1 MAGMMSD
8 TIVGIGRGSVVL
20 EKVSNAGERRARLLS
35 IPATNVLY
43 DTEKKKK
50 KRLLSFF
57 DSHTQRVGTGQEK
70 NAVKGLCD
78 PGKSLR
84 SDLVLTVL

>member
-1 MAGMMSD
+1 MAGIMSD

-43 DTEKKKK
+43 DTEKKK
-50 KRLLSFF
+50 RLLSFF
-57 DSHTQRVGTGQEK
+57 DSHTKRVGTGQEK
-70 NAVKGLCD
+70 ML
-78 PGKSLR
+78 LR
-84 SDLVLTVL
+84 DCVIQGRVLDLILY

>member
-1 MAGMMSD
+1 MAGIMSD

-50 KRLLSFF
+50 
-57 DSHTQRVGTGQEK
+57 D
-70 NAVKGLCD
+70 GLV
-78 PGKSLR
+78 SLT
-84 SDLVLTVL
+84 LTRRGWELDKKKCC

>member
-1 MAGMMSD
+1 MAGIMSD

-43 DTEKKKK
+43 DTEKKK
-50 KRLLSFF
+50 RLLSFF
-57 DSHTQRVGTGQEK
+57 DSHTKRVGTGQEK

>member
-1 MAGMMSD
+1 MVGMMSD
-8 TIVGIGRGSVVL
+8 TIVGIGRGSAVL

-50 KRLLSFF
+50 DCL
-57 DSHTQRVGTGQEK
+57 V
-70 NAVKGLCD
+70 
-78 PGKSLR
+78 SLTFTR
-84 SDLVLTVL
+84 RGWELDKKKCC

>member
-50 KRLLSFF
+50 KDCL
-57 DSHTQRVGTGQEK
+57 V
-70 NAVKGLCD
+70 
-78 PGKSLR
+78 SLTFTR
-84 SDLVLTVL
+84 RGWELDKKKCC

>member
-1 MAGMMSD
+1 MAGIMSD

-43 DTEKKKK
+43 DTEKKK
-50 KRLLSFF
+50 RLHSFF
-57 DSHTQRVGTGQEK
+57 DSHTKRVGTGQEK
-70 NAVKGLCD
+70 ML
-78 PGKSLR
+78 LR
-84 SDLVLTVL
+84 DCVIQGRVLDLILY

>member
-1 MAGMMSD
+1 MAGIMSD

-43 DTEKKKK
+43 DTEKKK
-50 KRLLSFF
+50 RWLSFF
-57 DSHTQRVGTGQEK
+57 DSHTKRVGTGQEK
-70 NAVKGLCD
+70 ML
-78 PGKSLR
+78 LR
-84 SDLVLTVL
+84 DCVIQGRVLDLILY

>member
-1 MAGMMSD
+1 MAGIMSD

-50 KRLLSFF
+50 DCL
-57 DSHTQRVGTGQEK
+57 V
-70 NAVKGLCD
+70 
-78 PGKSLR
+78 SLT
-84 SDLVLTVL
+84 LTRRGWELDKKKCC

>member
-1 MAGMMSD
+1 MAGMMLD
-8 TIVGIGRGSVVL
+8 TIVGIGRGSAVL

-43 DTEKKKK
+43 DTEKE

-70 NAVKGLCD
+70 ML
-78 PGKSLR
+78 LR
-84 SDLVLTVL
+84 DCVIQGRVLDLILY

>member
-1 MAGMMSD
+1 MQYFK
-8 TIVGIGRGSVVL
+8 RSVTQ
-20 EKVSNAGERRARLLS
+20 EEGELGFYPFL
-35 IPATNVLY
+35 PQTCFM
-43 DTEKKKK
+43 TQKK

-84 SDLVLTVL
+84 SELVLTVL

>member
-1 MAGMMSD
+1 MTGMMLD

-20 EKVSNAGERRARLLS
+20 EKVSNTGERRARLLS

-43 DTEKKKK
+43 DTGKKK

-57 DSHTQRVGTGQEK
+57 DFHMQRVDK
-70 NAVKGLCD
+70 KKCC
-78 PGKSLR
+78 
-84 SDLVLTVL
+84 

>member
-1 MAGMMSD
+1 MAGIMSD

-20 EKVSNAGERRARLLS
+20 EKVSYAGERRARLLS

-50 KRLLSFF
+50 I
-57 DSHTQRVGTGQEK
+57 
-70 NAVKGLCD
+70 A
-78 PGKSLR
+78 
-84 SDLVLTVL
+84 

>member
-8 TIVGIGRGSVVL
+8 TIVGIGRGSAVL
-20 EKVSNAGERRARLLS
+20 EKVSNAGERRARHLS

-43 DTEKKKK
+43 DTELKKK

-70 NAVKGLCD
+70 ML
-78 PGKSLR
+78 LR
-84 SDLVLTVL
+84 DCVIQGRVLDLILY